1 MGRPYTC
8 PRWERGMRVFPG
20 ATHAAAAQNR
30 ATGRRV
36 QRVSGFEP
44 VWLQSKHLMVQRF
57 EVDDHRSALSG

>member
-1 MGRPYTC
+1 
-8 PRWERGMRVFPG
+8 MRVFPG